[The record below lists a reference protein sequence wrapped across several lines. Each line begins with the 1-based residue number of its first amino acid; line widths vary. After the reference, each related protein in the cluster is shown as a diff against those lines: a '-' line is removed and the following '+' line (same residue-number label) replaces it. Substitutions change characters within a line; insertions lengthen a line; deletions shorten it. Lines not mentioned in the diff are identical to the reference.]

1 MQWVPLSDVVVAQNQ
16 GSLCIWYNIDNPDKV
31 TTFPIKVREWGMWV
45 GHVGGACRWGMWPG
59 DVPAVVQGDILALE
73 RREGKT
79 DVVVQAGVD
88 TVSYTL
94 DEGLVEFGT
103 AVEDHDYLRALLFL
117 ETLEMTSETE
127 SMWRTLADLTLG
139 ARQLRMAQR

>member
-1 MQWVPLSDVVVAQNQ
+1 M
-16 GSLCIWYNIDNPDKV
+16 GGIW
-31 TTFPIKVREWGMWV
+31 
-45 GHVGGACRWGMWPG
+45 AG
-59 DVPAVVQGDILALE
+59 DVPAIVQGDILALE

-79 DVVVQAGVD
+79 EVVVQAGVD

-103 AVEDHDYLRALLFL
+103 AVEDQDYLRALLFL

-139 ARQLRMAQR
+139 ARQLRMAQRWVGWEETRGGWVGQHLTVVVWCVQVLRRPGGCVQSPLHPGGGLIGREGGV

>member
-1 MQWVPLSDVVVAQNQ
+1 MQALA
-16 GSLCIWYNIDNPDKV
+16 
-31 TTFPIKVREWGMWV
+31 
-45 GHVGGACRWGMWPG
+45 
-59 DVPAVVQGDILALE
+59 QGDILALE
-73 RREGKT
+73 RQEGKT
-79 DVVVQAGVD
+79 EVVVQAGVD

-103 AVEDHDYLRALLFL
+103 AVEDWDYLRALLFL

-139 ARQLRMAQR
+139 ARQLRMAQRWVEREGWVAAFHPLWCVQVLHSTGGCVQGPLHSGGGFTGRKAGG

>member
-1 MQWVPLSDVVVAQNQ
+1 
-16 GSLCIWYNIDNPDKV
+16 
-31 TTFPIKVREWGMWV
+31 MW
-45 GHVGGACRWGMWPG
+45 AG
-59 DVPAVVQGDILALE
+59 DVPAIVQGDILALE

-79 DVVVQAGVD
+79 EVVVQAGVD

-94 DEGLVEFGT
+94 DEGLVEIGT
-103 AVEDHDYLRALLFL
+103 AVEDQDYLRALLFL

-139 ARQLRMAQR
+139 ARQLRMAQGGGGGAAPHRGGVVRAGATPPWGMCPKPATSRRWPHWQKGWSLRL